1 MDLNEITVTG
11 YVANDYNV
19 KEFDKGPNEKGY
31 KVLNGTIISNESNDI
46 TTPHN
51 FTIWDKRADAIEK
64 NTGKGS
70 RLLVKGPLRRKVN
83 EKDGQKYV
91 NYYID
96 ARQIIFLDS
105 ISNKDGSNSN
115 QKGNTSSPFDNAKIP
130 ENNPSVF
137 DDELPF

>member
-11 YVANDYNV
+11 YVAQDYNV
-19 KEFDKGPNEKGY
+19 KEFDKPEKERGY
-31 KVLNGTIISNESNDI
+31 KVLNGTIISNESNDV

-51 FTIWDKRADAIEK
+51 FTVWDKRADAIQN

-91 NYYID
+91 NYYIE

-105 ISNKDGSNSN
+105 NKDN
-115 QKGNTSSPFDNAKIP
+115 QGNQESPFDNAKVP
-130 ENNPSVF
+130 ANNPSVF
-137 DDELPF
+137 DDEDLPF